1 VIFVLRDL
9 QASESRYSLFLM
21 RSHVALSSRFPPWFD
36 VAMIIGL
43 VGGGLQLYQWAGAR
57 PLWLDEQMIALNLRD
72 RTFAELAGT
81 LWLGQ
86 SAPLGWLMVQRAIL
100 LILGGS
106 ELALRLVP
114 VLFGI
119 ATIGTAVWVGRRWLG
134 PVGASV
140 FVLLCAV
147 GQWISFYVFELKHY
161 SADTFWAFFL
171 AALAVWALEDDADG
185 GTIRMRRLVVW
196 WIAAAIGHWLALGAL
211 LVTPGCAVIIAATLL
226 RRAGWRAASQFSAIG
241 LGWLA
246 TFALHYSLALAGNL
260 TNPYL
265 QSYWAF
271 ALPPAT
277 GGLAARLQW
286 LASQL
291 VPFALKPGGSG
302 FGALFWATSAL
313 GMLFAIRTRP
323 PLGLLTASV
332 PLSAF
337 ALVTLRLVP
346 LHERLSLWVI
356 PALYLG
362 VALFADGVERLARHA
377 ISQRSWL
384 ASSAAVGLGLAV
396 LLVCFDIARRGK
408 DDYLINRPVES
419 NHALDDRAAVRW
431 LMARR
436 QSGDALLTTRLG
448 LPALWWYGG
457 VRISDPGAGT
467 RHMDGSPVLEVEH
480 NWPGRECRTND
491 LRNMLKDQHRVL
503 LYLGFRV
510 DDWPKAFDDWLL
522 GALSQLGTM
531 TAQRAFADQSRVM
544 IFDLRFPAHGEG
556 SAATREDIAAILKP
570 PPASGC
576 LSVQVPVRW

>member
-1 VIFVLRDL
+1 
-9 QASESRYSLFLM
+9 
-21 RSHVALSSRFPPWFD
+21 
-36 VAMIIGL
+36 MIIGL

-86 SAPLGWLMVQRAIL
+86 SAPLGWLMVQRAML
-100 LILGGS
+100 LIFGGS

-134 PVGASV
+134 PVGAAV
-140 FVLLCAV
+140 LVLLCSV
-147 GQWISFYVFELKHY
+147 GQWISFYVFELKQY

-171 AALAVWALEDDADG
+171 PALAVWALEDDADG
-185 GTIRMRRLVVW
+185 RTIRVRRLVVW

-211 LVTPGCAVIIAATLL
+211 LVTPACAFIIAATLL
-226 RRAGWRAASQFSAIG
+226 RRTGWRAASQFSAIG

-246 TFALHYSLALAGNL
+246 TFALHYNMALAGNL

-277 GGLAARLQW
+277 GGVAARLQW

-291 VPFALKPGGSG
+291 VPFAMKPGGSG
-302 FGALFWATSAL
+302 FGALFWATSVL

-323 PLGLLTASV
+323 ALGLLMASV

-337 ALVTLRLVP
+337 ALAGMRLVP

-356 PALYLG
+356 PALYMG
-362 VALFADGVERLARHA
+362 VALFADGVERLGRRA
-377 ISQRSWL
+377 ISNRSWIE
-384 ASSAAVGLGLAV
+384 SSAAIVLGLVA
-396 LLVCFDIARRGK
+396 LFVCLDISRRGK
-408 DDYLINRPVES
+408 DDYLGNRPVDS
-419 NHALDDRAAVRW
+419 NHGLDDRAAVRW

-457 VRISDPGAGT
+457 VPISDPGAGMRQT
-467 RHMDGSPVLEVEH
+467 DGSPVLKVEH
-480 NWPGRECRTND
+480 NWPGPECRTYA
-491 LRNMLKDQHRVL
+491 LRNLVRDQQRVL

-510 DDWPKAFDDWLL
+510 DDWPRAFDDSLL

-531 TAQRAFADQSRVM
+531 TAQRAFAEHSRVM
-544 IFDLRFPAHGEG
+544 IFDLRFPVSGEG

-570 PPASGC
+570 PPAAGC
-576 LSVQVPVRW
+576 LTVQVPVRW

>member
-1 VIFVLRDL
+1 MSV
-9 QASESRYSLFLM
+9 
-21 RSHVALSSRFPPWFD
+21 SSRFPPWFD

-86 SAPLGWLMVQRAIL
+86 SAPLGWLMVQRAML
-100 LILGGS
+100 LIFGGS

-134 PVGASV
+134 PVGAAV
-140 FVLLCAV
+140 LVLLCSV
-147 GQWISFYVFELKHY
+147 GQWISFYVFELKQY

-171 AALAVWALEDDADG
+171 PALAVWALEDDADG
-185 GTIRMRRLVVW
+185 RTIRVRRLVVW

-211 LVTPGCAVIIAATLL
+211 LVTPACAFIIAATLL
-226 RRAGWRAASQFSAIG
+226 RRTGWRAASQFSAIG

-246 TFALHYSLALAGNL
+246 TFALHYSMALAGNL

-277 GGLAARLQW
+277 GGVAARLQW

-291 VPFALKPGGSG
+291 VPFAMKPGGSG
-302 FGALFWATSAL
+302 FGALFWATSVL

-323 PLGLLTASV
+323 ALGLLMVSV

-337 ALVTLRLVP
+337 ALAGMRLVP

-356 PALYLG
+356 PALYMG
-362 VALFADGVERLARHA
+362 VALFADGVERLGRRA
-377 ISQRSWL
+377 ISNRSWIE
-384 ASSAAVGLGLAV
+384 SSAAIVLGLVA
-396 LLVCFDIARRGK
+396 LFVCLDISRRGK
-408 DDYLINRPVES
+408 DDYLGNRPVDS
-419 NHALDDRAAVRW
+419 NHGLDDRAAVRW

-457 VRISDPGAGT
+457 VPISDPGAGMRQT
-467 RHMDGSPVLEVEH
+467 DGSPVLKVEH
-480 NWPGRECRTND
+480 NWPGPECRTYA
-491 LRNMLKDQHRVL
+491 LRNLVRDQQRVL

-510 DDWPKAFDDWLL
+510 DDWPRAFDDWLL

-531 TAQRAFADQSRVM
+531 TAQRAFAEHSRVM
-544 IFDLRFPAHGEG
+544 IFDLRFPVSGEG

-576 LSVQVPVRW
+576 LTVQVPVRW